1 MLNTPAGKTS
11 ILAGAAAVLALVGVT
26 LLIAPPAEPD
36 RRSRPDTA
44 TAPVTSPSPSTD
56 SDTATDPSTD
66 TPPTGG
72 GSAKPDI
79 VMTPEQKR
87 QQRVVTAFAKAFTA
101 TGPQQQWL
109 NRLRPNVSAELLEG
123 LRYTDPRQR
132 ATGTLVSVT
141 ATPQPGQFVVDYRGG
156 QPLNVTVTP
165 RGDSWQVET
174 VTPVPP
180 PPAPSGTDL

>member
-1 MLNTPAGKTS
+1 MNTPAGKTS
-11 ILAGAAAVLALVGVT
+11 ILAGGAAVLALVGVT

-36 RRSRPDTA
+36 RQSGADTA
-44 TAPVTSPSPSTD
+44 MAPATSPSPSTD

-66 TPPTGG
+66 TPPATS
-72 GSAKPDI
+72 GSATPDT
-79 VMTPEQKR
+79 VLTPEQKQ
-87 QQRVVTAFAKAFTA
+87 QQRVVAAFAKAFTA
-101 TGPQQQWL
+101 TGPQRQWL
-109 NRLRPNVSAELLEG
+109 NGLRPFVTADLLEG

-141 ATPQPGQFVVDYRGG
+141 ATPQPGQFVVAYRGG

-165 RGDSWQVET
+165 KATSWQVET